1 MKFSY
6 GMRLRGFSPGAQPL
20 DGFLE
25 RKDDK
30 TGRYYDILV
39 YNHRLP
45 DKQIGDYELD
55 DLNKT
60 ASNPLAKQREIKNIT
75 LRQLSEAV
83 GIPYRTLQNYELG
96 SMEGAALKNAI
107 KLSDFFGCDVRDFLR
122 GE

>member
-45 DKQIGDYELD
+45 DKQIRDYELD

-75 LRQLSEAV
+75 LRQLSEAI

-107 KLSDFFGCDVRDFLR
+107 KLSNFFGCDVRDFLR

>member
-1 MKFSY
+1 MKYTY

-20 DGFLE
+20 DGLLE

-30 TGRYYDILV
+30 TGKYYDILV
-39 YNHRLP
+39 YNHRLT
-45 DKQIGDYELD
+45 DKEISNYDLD
-55 DLNKT
+55 DLSRP

-107 KLSDFFGCDVRDFLR
+107 KLSDFFQCDVRDFLR

>member
-45 DKQIGDYELD
+45 DKQIRDYELD